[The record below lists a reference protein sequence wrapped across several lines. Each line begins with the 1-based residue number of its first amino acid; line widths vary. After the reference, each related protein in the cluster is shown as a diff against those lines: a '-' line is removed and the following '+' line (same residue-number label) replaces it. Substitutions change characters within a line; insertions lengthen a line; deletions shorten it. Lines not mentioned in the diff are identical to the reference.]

1 MNDTQKKGRVTIPTD
16 LDVVP
21 ETLEILKKWGAD
33 AIRDCD
39 GTDFPQQLRDAD
51 AKIYSTY
58 YTTRKDNAWA
68 KANPDEIQQC
78 YIMTGFYTAHGDTV
92 TIPLM
97 KGISPELMEVNTRDD
112 ITRWWEVM
120 DRTTGQPVPPSQWS
134 YADGSVTVQAVP
146 FHEYTVSF
154 LAYLIWDPVHMY
166 NATTNGWTNFE
177 HQITFDV
184 RQPKTHKYSMERLRK
199 FIQEHPYVNVIRY
212 TTFFHQFTLIFD
224 ELKREKYVDWY
235 GYSASVSPY
244 ILEQFERE
252 VGYKF
257 RPEYIIDQG
266 YYNNQYRVPSK
277 EYKDFQAFQRREV
290 AKLAKEM
297 VEITHECGCE
307 AMMFLGDHWIGTE
320 PFMPEF
326 KSIGLDAVVGSVG
339 NGSTLRL
346 ISDIEGVKYTEGR
359 FLPYFF
365 PDTFH
370 EGGDPVREAKENWV
384 TARRAILRKPID
396 RIGYGGYLKLALQ
409 FPEFIDYV
417 QSVCDEFRELYDNI
431 KGTTPYCF
439 KRVAVLNCWGKMRAW
454 SCHMVHHAL
463 YYKKN
468 YSYAG
473 VIEALSGAPFDVQF
487 ISFEDIKAD
496 PHLLEKIDVLIN
508 VGDADTA
515 HTGGRW
521 WEDPEIAAAVKKF
534 VWNGGGLIGVGE
546 PSGHQY
552 QGRFLQLA
560 GVLGVEKETG
570 CTLNYDKYNWDEH
583 RDHFILA
590 DCPNQDMD
598 FGEGQKSI
606 YALEDAQVLIQR
618 DKEVQLAAHDFGQ
631 GRAVYISGLPYSF
644 VNSRALYRAILWSS
658 HSEDQLHTWF
668 SSNYN
673 VEVHAYV
680 ANHKYCVVNNTY
692 QPQDTTVYTT
702 DGHSFDLHL
711 EANEIK
717 WYEIG

>member
-1 MNDTQKKGRVTIPTD
+1 MDEIRKTGRVTIPTD

-39 GTDFPQQLRDAD
+39 GTDFPQQLKNAD

-68 KANPDEIQQC
+68 KANPDEVQQC
-78 YIMTGFYTAHGDTV
+78 YIMTGFYTAPGDTV

-97 KGISPELMEVNTRDD
+97 KGISPELMQVNTNDD

-120 DRTTGQPVPPSQWS
+120 DRTTGQPVPPEQWS

-199 FIQEHPYVNVIRY
+199 FIAEHPYVNVIRY

-224 ELKREKYVDWY
+224 ELKREKFVDWY

-244 ILEQFERE
+244 ILNQFEQE

-277 EYKDFQAFQRREV
+277 EFRDFQAFQRREV

-297 VEITHECGCE
+297 VDITHACGCE

-326 KSIGLDAVVGSVG
+326 KTIGLDAVVGSVG

-370 EGGDPVREAKENWV
+370 EGGDPVKEAKENWV

-409 FPEFIDYV
+409 FPEFVDYV
-417 QSVCDEFRELYDNI
+417 ESVCNEFRELYENI
-431 KGTTPYCF
+431 KGTTPYCV

-454 SCHMVHHAL
+454 GCHMVHHAL
-463 YYKKN
+463 YYKQN

-473 VIEALSGAPFDVQF
+473 VIEMLSGAPFDVKF
-487 ISFEDIKAD
+487 ISFEDIKND
-496 PHLLEKIDVLIN
+496 PHLLDSLDVIIN

-515 HTGGRW
+515 HTGGIW
-521 WEDPEIAAAVKKF
+521 WEDPEISSAIRKF
-534 VWNGGGLIGVGE
+534 VWNGGGFIGVGE
-546 PSGHQY
+546 PSGHPY
-552 QGRFLQLA
+552 QGHILQLA
-560 GVLGVEKETG
+560 SVLGVEEENG
-570 CTLNYDKYNWDEH
+570 FTLNYDKYNWEEH
-583 RDHFILA
+583 PNHFILQDA
-590 DCPNQDMD
+590 DKPID
-598 FGEGQKSI
+598 FGEGKKNI
-606 YALEDAQVLIQR
+606 YALEGTEVLVQR
-618 DKEVQLAAHDFGQ
+618 NKEVQMAAHDFGK
-631 GRAVYISGLPYSF
+631 GRAVYISGVPYSF
-644 VNSRALYRAILWSS
+644 ANSRTLYRAILWSA
-658 HSEDQLHTWF
+658 HSEEELHTWF

-680 ANHKYCVVNNTY
+680 KNGKYCVVNNTY
-692 QPQDTTVYTT
+692 EPQDTTVYTT
-702 DGHSFDLHL
+702 DGSSFALHL
-711 EANEIK
+711 DANEIK
-717 WYEIG
+717 WYEI